1 MDFEDRA
8 ANPAAAAP
16 VSAPIG
22 GSIVAIAA
30 MDARSEACLA
40 GVHPDLGKIIRL
52 AAAHTPVPYIVI
64 HGLRD
69 LDEERANVAKG
80 VSQTLH
86 SRHLPNRQGF
96 ACAVDIAAAPG
107 GHISWDAALYR
118 HIAVSVKAAA
128 AELGLPVEW
137 GGDWK
142 SLKDWGHFQLPW
154 STYP

>member
-8 ANPAAAAP
+8 ANLAAAAP
-16 VSAPIG
+16 VSTPIG
-22 GSIVAIAA
+22 GSIIAIAP
-30 MDARSEACLA
+30 MDRRSEACLA

-52 AAAHTPVPYIVI
+52 GAARSSVPYIVI

-69 LDEERANVAKG
+69 LAEERANVAKG

-86 SRHLPNRQGF
+86 SRHMPNAHGL

-118 HIAVSVKAAA
+118 QIAVAVKAAA

-154 STYP
+154 SSYP